1 MGVIFAER
9 SGVRGSDTA
18 NRPGSGLASRA
29 MQAPLLWVLG
39 FAMGIAA
46 WVALGWLALTGLRSA
61 VASASA
67 AYREL
72 RSRQTEVE
80 ADRAVA
86 QLDAVRLDRE
96 ERIARRA
103 ASRARRLAA

>member
-1 MGVIFAER
+1 
-9 SGVRGSDTA
+9 
-18 NRPGSGLASRA
+18 
-29 MQAPLLWVLG
+29 MQAPLLWALG

-46 WVALGWLALTGLRSA
+46 WVAVGWLLLDRAAIR

-67 AYREL
+67 GYREL
-72 RSRQTEVE
+72 RTRRSEVE

-86 QLDAVRLDRE
+86 QLDAVRRDRE

-103 ASRARRLAA
+103 ASRARRVAA

>member
-1 MGVIFAER
+1 
-9 SGVRGSDTA
+9 
-18 NRPGSGLASRA
+18 
-29 MQAPLLWVLG
+29 MQAPLLWALG

-46 WVALGWLALTGLRSA
+46 WVALGWLLLTGARTT

-67 AYREL
+67 GYREL
-72 RSRQTEVE
+72 RTRHTEAEVE
-80 ADRAVA
+80 RAVA
-86 QLDAVRLDRE
+86 ELDAARRERE

>member
-1 MGVIFAER
+1 
-9 SGVRGSDTA
+9 
-18 NRPGSGLASRA
+18 
-29 MQAPLLWVLG
+29 MQAPLLWALG

-46 WVALGWLALTGLRSA
+46 WVAVGWLLLTGVRTA
-61 VASASA
+61 VASVSA
-67 AYREL
+67 GYREL
-72 RSRQTEVE
+72 RSRHTEAE

-86 QLDAVRLDRE
+86 QLDAVRRDRE